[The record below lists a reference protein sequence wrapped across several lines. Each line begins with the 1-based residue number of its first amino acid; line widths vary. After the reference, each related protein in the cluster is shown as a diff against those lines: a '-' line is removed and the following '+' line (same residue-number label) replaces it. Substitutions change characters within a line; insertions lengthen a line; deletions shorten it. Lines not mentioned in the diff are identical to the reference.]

1 MLKHIKW
8 RKLIPLVILVGLAV
22 LAGGT
27 DVFSAAIRTQV
38 IEVGKEYLKQLVPF
52 AASIFVGLVFMCL
65 AYVLYDPLKAGME
78 KALNLSTADNR
89 RKMLISRGVVLL
101 YWIVSIFVG
110 TSFIS
115 ADFLAKLVVGVG
127 LVGAALTLAL
137 QGIAND
143 FICGILLN
151 FSPKCCVGDEIE
163 LVGLAVK
170 GKVTDIGYVQTVV
183 ETPTDRF
190 EVPNREVWSRAV
202 KVQIGANVCPT
213 PPTGSPADGVA
224 TGSGAASQTASKD
237 AAGQGAV
244 VDPSAAADRSG
255 APKGA
260 GEDVYKS
267 G

>member
-1 MLKHIKW
+1 MLEHIKW

-27 DVFSAAIRTQV
+27 DVFSAAIQTQV
-38 IEVGKEYLKQLVPF
+38 IEVAKKYLEELVPF
-52 AASIFVGLVFMCL
+52 AASIFVGMVFMCL

-78 KALNLSTADNR
+78 KALNLSNADSR
-89 RKMLISRGVVLL
+89 RKMLISRGAILV

-143 FICGILLN
+143 FIAGILLN

-183 ETPTDRF
+183 ETPTERF

-202 KVQIGANVCPT
+202 KVTTPANVCPT
-213 PPTGSPADGVA
+213 PATEGGPADGSA
-224 TGSGAASQTASKD
+224 TGSGAAQTVSKD
-237 AAGQGAV
+237 AASGGAV
-244 VDPSAAADRSG
+244 VNPPAAGGDD
-255 APKGA
+255 KGK
-260 GEDVYKS
+260 GEDVYKA

>member
-8 RKLIPLVILVGLAV
+8 RKMIPLVILVGLAV

-27 DVFSAAIRTQV
+27 DVFSAAIQTQV
-38 IEVGKEYLKQLVPF
+38 IEVMKKYLEELIPF
-52 AASIFVGLVFMCL
+52 AASIFVGMVFMCL

-78 KALNLSTADNR
+78 KALNLSHADNR
-89 RKMLISRGVVLL
+89 RKMLISRGAILV

-115 ADFLAKLVVGVG
+115 ADFLSKLVVGVG

-143 FICGILLN
+143 FIAGILLN

-183 ETPTDRF
+183 ETPTERF

-202 KVQIGANVCPT
+202 KVTAGPNVCPT
-213 PPTGSPADGVA
+213 PPTEGSTDGSA
-224 TGSGAASQTASKD
+224 SGSQTASRSATRTD
-237 AAGQGAV
+237 AV
-244 VDPSAAADRSG
+244 VKPPASG
-255 APKGA
+255 GSVK